1 MQMSSEYKKCSVC
14 EVELKDYFWH
24 FTTIQHKVE
33 TRKEVQGYHGQTLC
47 QDCNE
52 AALNALYDRY
62 PYKVIPDFYCPK
74 CSYLHS
80 GVTIGRGE
88 KFIETLCF
96 DCMCFQ
102 KLRVYF
108 NGHVE
113 EI

>member
-1 MQMSSEYKKCSVC
+1 MKNDQGGIVLVNHNKDEINNLSLEQC
-14 EVELKDYFWH
+14 EQLKDSLHSVMMH
-24 FTTIQHKVE
+24 FIKTNY
-33 TRKEVQGYHGQTLC
+33 EVLLRGVQIGST
-47 QDCNE
+47 E
-52 AALNALYDRY
+52 
-62 PYKVIPDFYCPK
+62 KVIPDFYCPK

-88 KFIETLCF
+88 KFIEILCF